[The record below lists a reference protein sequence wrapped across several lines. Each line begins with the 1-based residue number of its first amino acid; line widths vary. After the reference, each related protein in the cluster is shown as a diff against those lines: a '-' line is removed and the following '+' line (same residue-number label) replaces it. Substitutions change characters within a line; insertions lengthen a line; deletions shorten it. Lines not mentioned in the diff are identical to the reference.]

1 MARPVNRAP
10 AALAPGFQEGVVETS
25 IVFYRNMNFGHPG
38 SPTRDSLLSI
48 LKDAGAEQVESV
60 QTNGTV
66 LLKAMSPER
75 VIGLAAPVLLSKFG
89 YPDVAVIRSLSA
101 VQSFLDRCQI
111 EGITD
116 PTVYRLVLTF
126 FGGAVMDVTLPWTNQ
141 KGDVDVLA
149 VEGGMAFC
157 IIRKPRASAGNATV
171 EMERLSRSPATTRS
185 ISTLRR
191 CIGLAS
197 SF

>member
-1 MARPVNRAP
+1 
-10 AALAPGFQEGVVETS
+10 
-25 IVFYRNMNFGHPG
+25 MNFGHPG
-38 SPTRDSLLSI
+38 SPTRDGLLSS
-48 LKDAGAEQVESV
+48 LRDAGAEKARSI

-66 LLKAMSPER
+66 LLKATAPER
-75 VIGLAAPVLLSKFG
+75 VIDSASRVLASKFG
-89 YPDVAVIRSLSA
+89 YSDVAVIRSLSA

-157 IIRKPRASAGNATV
+157 IIRKPRASAGNATL
-171 EMERLSRSPATTRS
+171 EIEKLSQSPATTRTVA
-185 ISTLRR
+185 TLRR
-191 CIGLAS
+191 CIGLAAS
-197 SF
+197 GF